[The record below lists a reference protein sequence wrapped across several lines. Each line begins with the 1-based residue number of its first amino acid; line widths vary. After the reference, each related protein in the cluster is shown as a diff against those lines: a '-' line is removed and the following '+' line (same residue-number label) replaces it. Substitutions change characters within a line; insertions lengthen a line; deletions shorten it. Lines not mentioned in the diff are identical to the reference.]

1 MRRKSLLAI
10 AVVLLLAVGVTAM
23 SVGSAAA
30 PSGSRLGWAKP
41 SAANAA
47 TAIAAAE
54 AAARD
59 ARRLVLILREVDF
72 REFDLPPVGQV
83 NPGDTFLFTDDAFT
97 PAGRRV
103 GYDQVRLTVM
113 FREEVFAE
121 GTFVLS
127 GRGQIVVEG
136 IFSFTEQRPT
146 LAVVGGTRQFRNA
159 RGQMFVLPGPTPEET
174 KVVFALLL

>member
-1 MRRKSLLAI
+1 MRKKTLLAI
-10 AVVLLLAVGVTAM
+10 AVVLLLAVGLAAM
-23 SVGSAAA
+23 SAGTAAA
-30 PSGSRLGWAKP
+30 PSSSRLGWAKP
-41 SAANAA
+41 SASNAA
-47 TAIAAAE
+47 AATAAAE
-54 AAARD
+54 AAATH

-72 REFDLPPVGQV
+72 KDFDQPPVGQPD
-83 NPGDTFLFTDDAFT
+83 PGDTFLFTDDAFT

-121 GTFVLS
+121 GTFVLQ

-136 IFSFTEQRPT
+136 VFNFTEQRPT

-159 RGQMFVLPGPTPEET
+159 RGQMFILPGPTPEET